1 MAREREIVDRYTRQ
15 LAAVLAEDTGTAP
28 DDVEPLGAA
37 GALMLVHRLLV
48 DHVRKQVLA
57 GRRGPQLVKDFT
69 LQAQRAFAR
78 LERGLGTY
86 AIKGP
91 SG

>member
-1 MAREREIVDRYTRQ
+1 
-15 LAAVLAEDTGTAP
+15 
-28 DDVEPLGAA
+28 
-37 GALMLVHRLLV
+37 MLVHRLLV

-86 AIKGP
+86 AMKGP